1 MVVSGMPHP
10 KEDRNPCACTVIMKL
25 GLLYTL
31 STVGMFM
38 ATGLKRTSSDFFI
51 SAEAVETAANTY
63 TQVEITLPLNALD
76 REVFVITGILM
87 DPATPVSIALTQT
100 SSQLQLT
107 RNSTAAMQTLA
118 DFNLIST
125 STESINGGVGEF
137 DFFSKSYGNQIT
149 ESGQDHVDIVA
160 TPNMFLAV
168 QGGNNTGP
176 LTSSIRVY
184 GYRAKADVSVYSA
197 LIASEL
203 NA

>member
-1 MVVSGMPHP
+1 
-10 KEDRNPCACTVIMKL
+10 
-25 GLLYTL
+25 
-31 STVGMFM
+31 M
-38 ATGLKRTSSDFFI
+38 ATGLKRTSSDFFV
-51 SAEAVETAANTY
+51 SAQVTESAANTY
-63 TQVEITLPLNALD
+63 TEIEMTLPLNALD

-87 DPATPVSIALTQT
+87 DPATPTSVALTQT

-125 STESINGGVGEF
+125 STESINGGVAEF
-137 DFFSKSYGNQIT
+137 DFFSKAYGNQIT
-149 ESGQDHVDIVA
+149 ESGQDHVDVVA

-168 QGGNNTGP
+168 QGANNVGA
-176 LTSSIRVY
+176 LVSSIRVF